1 MNADRPAQPPPPGL
15 EAPPPEVLPRH
26 LAIIMDGNGRWAEQ
40 RGLPRPEGHAA
51 GARTVNLIVRT
62 CRELG
67 IRHLTLY
74 AFSAQ
79 NWGRPHLEVDALMHL
94 LLDYVRGE
102 RMEILGNGIRL
113 TTIGDIGALPEW
125 VRGPLHML
133 CAESARNQGMTLTLA
148 LSYGGREELVRAVQ
162 QVAREV
168 AAGRLAPADIDAE
181 ALAARLDTAGFP
193 DPDLV
198 VRTSGEERLSNFL
211 LWQSA
216 YAELYF
222 SPVAWPDFEASHLHQ
237 ALQAYAARQRR
248 YGLTAAQLA
257 AEPETVPC

>member
-1 MNADRPAQPPPPGL
+1 MNSVAPTDPGPPARSGL
-15 EAPPPEVLPRH
+15 PTH

-40 RGLPRPEGHAA
+40 RGLPREEGHAA
-51 GARTVNLIVRT
+51 GAQTVNRVVRL

-67 IRHLTLY
+67 VQHLTLY

-94 LLDYVRGE
+94 LLDYVHDE
-102 RMEILGNGIRL
+102 RSEILGNGIRL
-113 TTIGDIGALPEW
+113 TTIGDIAALPEW
-125 VRGPLHML
+125 VRGPLRAL
-133 CAESARNQGMTLTLA
+133 CAESAGNLGMTLTLA
-148 LSYGGREELVRAVQ
+148 LSYGGREELVRATRTL
-162 QVAREV
+162 ARQV
-168 AAGRLAPADIDAE
+168 AAGTLDPEAIDA
-181 ALAARLDTAGFP
+181 AVLASALDTAHFP

-222 SPVAWPDFEASHLHQ
+222 SPVAWPDFDACHLHQ

-248 YGLTAAQLA
+248 YGLTGAQALTD
-257 AEPETVPC
+257 AESPPC